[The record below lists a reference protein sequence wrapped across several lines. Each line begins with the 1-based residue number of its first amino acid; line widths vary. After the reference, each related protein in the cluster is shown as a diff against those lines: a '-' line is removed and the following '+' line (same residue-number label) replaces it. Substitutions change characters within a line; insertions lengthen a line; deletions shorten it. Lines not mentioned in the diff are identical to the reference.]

1 MKRAADAAVMVVCG
15 LALVA
20 AMTAARAQ
28 PLADPTKP
36 PPGVDQPAEASGEVP
51 APPATGLQTIIR
63 RHGAKPAAV
72 INGEYVVLGGRVGE
86 ARVVRIGEDS
96 VTLKSATG
104 TETLKLAPGV
114 DKAPAAPDGG
124 ERTKKAGESRK

>member
-1 MKRAADAAVMVVCG
+1 MRGAADAAVMVVCG

-20 AMTAARAQ
+20 AMTSVRAQ

-36 PPGVDQPAEASGEVP
+36 PPGVDQPAEAPGEVAAP
-51 APPATGLQTIIR
+51 AATGLQTIIR
-63 RHGAKPAAV
+63 RQGTKPAAV

-114 DKAPAAPDGG
+114 DKAPAAPQGG